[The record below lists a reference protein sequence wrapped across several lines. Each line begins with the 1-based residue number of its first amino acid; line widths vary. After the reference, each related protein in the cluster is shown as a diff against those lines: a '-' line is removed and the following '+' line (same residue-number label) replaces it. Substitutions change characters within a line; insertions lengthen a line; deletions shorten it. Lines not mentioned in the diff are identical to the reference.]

1 MATVEASPLDRLR
14 QAQHEIV
21 ARLARV
27 RRRVR
32 VRLLV
37 EGLAILLAEAA
48 GLALLAFW
56 ADHTFR
62 LGVPARIGLL
72 VVAAAVLIYE
82 TWRRLVG
89 PVRWRLSLISLAGAL
104 GRHASGGER
113 HVAAR
118 VASVMELPRLLEGP
132 SPPSAAMVERA
143 VDRCHSALAGVNFDA
158 ALDRGRIGTMWAL
171 MAAALLIPAVLV
183 AIFPEPAGLWA
194 RRLFL
199 LSHEPWPQNT
209 YLEVADLHDGRIVV
223 PRGEPYVL
231 KARAHDGSV
240 APDRITLT
248 IRSQDK
254 TSVLMKEFGKN
265 DFRHDFA
272 VVEQPLELELEGGD
286 DDFGPILL
294 EPVDR
299 PRITNLELTA
309 QHPRQKEAEKHSFN
323 GGDADLT
330 FLVKTRLALAIAANV
345 PLAEMRLKPQSKH
358 PAPADLHRLDATH
371 FLVQWN
377 QEGPAKFDLELVAAD
392 SGLVSIPVPVS
403 IGLKVDQPPRITLA
417 YSGVHPRITAQA
429 KIPLTVDAR
438 DDFGLAAVAL
448 AIKDETPDP
457 ADAAKLIPHSATQ
470 PLFPLKDGTA
480 VERDSLP
487 PELQFKPSVDVG
499 AMKLPVGA
507 LVSLTADATDD
518 CYTGPQTTHSRTVT
532 FRIVPA
538 EELFREILQR
548 QQAERVRFRK
558 QLEEAE
564 KLRDAIGAAADAKQ
578 VADLT
583 RRQRGFQRETLR
595 ILTSLT
601 ESLAE
606 IKLNGLGTPESHELM
621 QRNVLNPLT
630 GLQNE
635 LVGPQ
640 TAALDALTPPPGEPP
655 DPAKVQVAAARQDQI
670 TDRMKTILKQMAQW
684 DSFVDVLNQLDQI
697 IKLETQVKEQTEQM
711 LKKETEGL
719 FDK

>member
-1 MATVEASPLDRLR
+1 
-14 QAQHEIV
+14 
-21 ARLARV
+21 
-27 RRRVR
+27 
-32 VRLLV
+32 
-37 EGLAILLAEAA
+37 
-48 GLALLAFW
+48 
-56 ADHTFR
+56 
-62 LGVPARIGLL
+62 
-72 VVAAAVLIYE
+72 
-82 TWRRLVG
+82 
-89 PVRWRLSLISLAGAL
+89 
-104 GRHASGGER
+104 
-113 HVAAR
+113 
-118 VASVMELPRLLEGP
+118 
-132 SPPSAAMVERA
+132 MVERA

-158 ALDRGRIGTMWAL
+158 ALDRARIGRMWAL
-171 MAAALLIPAVLV
+171 MAAALLIPATLV

-199 LSHEPWPQNT
+199 LSREPWPQNT

-231 KARAHDGSV
+231 KARSREGSA

-254 TSVLMKEFGKN
+254 TSLLMKEFGKN

-286 DDFGPILL
+286 DDYGPILL

-345 PLAEMRLKPQSKH
+345 PLAELRLKPQSAH
-358 PAPADLHRLDATH
+358 PAPADLRRLDATH

-429 KIPLTVDAR
+429 RIPLTVDAR
-438 DDFGLAAVAL
+438 DDFGLAAVGL

-457 ADAAKLIPHSATQ
+457 ADAAKLIPHNATQ
-470 PLFPLKDGTA
+470 PLFPEKQPEPAGEHGQTA
-480 VERDSLP
+480 LARATPPEPLP

-499 AMKLPVGA
+499 AMKLPIGA

-532 FRIVPA
+532 FRIVPP

-564 KLRDAIGAAADAKQ
+564 KLRDAIGAATDAKQ

-583 RRQRGFQRETLR
+583 RRQRSFQRETLR
-595 ILTSLT
+595 ILNSLT

-621 QRNVLNPLT
+621 QRNVLTPLT
-630 GLQNE
+630 ALQNE

-640 TAALDALTPPPGEPP
+640 TAALDALTPPPGESP

-697 IKLETQVKEQTEQM
+697 IKLETSVKEQTEQM